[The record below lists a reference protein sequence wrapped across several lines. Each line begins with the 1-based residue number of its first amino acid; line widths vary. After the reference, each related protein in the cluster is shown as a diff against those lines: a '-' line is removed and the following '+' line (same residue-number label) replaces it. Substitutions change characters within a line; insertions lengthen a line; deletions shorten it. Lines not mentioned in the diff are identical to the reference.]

1 MKALLAAALLAV
13 TLTAPL
19 QAAED
24 SAQHPVVVELFT
36 SQGCSSCP
44 PAEAYLAD
52 LAARKDVIALEY
64 HVDYWD
70 FIGWKDLFAKPEF
83 TARQHSYVEALG
95 GREVYTPQ
103 LVIAGATHEVGSHRD
118 EVERQIVKLRR
129 DVDEGPAVPLGKQ
142 GDRKSV
148 V

>member
-1 MKALLAAALLAV
+1 MKALRAAALLAV

-52 LAARKDVIALEY
+52 LAARKAVIALEY

-83 TARQHSYVEALG
+83 PARQPSYVDALG
-95 GREVYTPQ
+95 VRYVYKPPTR
-103 LVIAGATHEVGSHRD
+103 TE
-118 EVERQIVKLRR
+118 ER
-129 DVDEGPAVPLGKQ
+129 LGGK
-142 GDRKSV
+142 
-148 V
+148 

>member
-24 SAQHPVVVELFT
+24 SAGPPVVVELFT

-70 FIGWKDLFAKPEF
+70 FIGWKESFAKPELSSEE
-83 TARQHSYVEALG
+83 RRG
-95 GREVYTPQ
+95 GNEGVSQCRSR
-103 LVIAGATHEVGSHRD
+103 G
-118 EVERQIVKLRR
+118 LRMY
-129 DVDEGPAVPLGKQ
+129 
-142 GDRKSV
+142 
-148 V
+148 